1 MEKELSLMGQ
11 ITRFS
16 DFLILIAVIIIL
28 TVLIV
33 PLPPFLLDFF
43 ITISFASALLIFFV
57 SIYTQRPLDISTFP
71 TILLTVTLFRLSL
84 SIATTR
90 AILLHGAQSADA
102 AGEFVKTFGYF
113 VVGGSYIVGFIIFII
128 LVIINFVVITKGAG
142 RVAEVAARFTLD
154 AMPGKQ
160 MSIDA
165 DLNSGII
172 TEVEAKKRRQEIAK
186 EADFYGAMDGA
197 SKFVR
202 GDAIAGLLITFIN
215 IIGGIIIGVLQHNM
229 SLSEAASR
237 YTVLTIGDGL
247 VVQLPALIVSTAAG
261 IVITKS
267 SSEESLAPDLI
278 NQLTKQYKA
287 LYLAGAILGI
297 LALLP
302 GMPHI
307 SLIFLALIFTYLAY
321 SISQKK
327 IQEKF
332 EEEKIIQEQAKSPV
346 IEENIEEAMKINVL
360 ELEIGYG
367 LIRLTEETESG
378 NLLNRIKLMRKQLAL
393 DIGVI
398 IPSIRIRDNLTL
410 DKNEYIFLI
419 KGIEVGRYK
428 IEPDKLLAM
437 SPAPL
442 KQIEGISTK
451 EPAFGLQ
458 AIWIEKDKKNE
469 AIVAGYT
476 VVDPATV
483 IITHITELIK
493 RNIYDIFTR
502 QDASKLLENLKTDY
516 PKVIEELGQY
526 LSLGQVHRI
535 LKNLLKEQVP
545 IRDLLTIFETL
556 ADWAPHTKDLDLL
569 TEYVRSA
576 LAYHITNKYKDENNV
591 LNVILLGS
599 SVEGVLTANIKEEN
613 GYSYMNLPP
622 NIGDKIMQSAQ
633 NQIAKAAENGIE
645 PIIVTSPRV
654 RRHFKAFL
662 DKFFPRIT
670 VLSYSE
676 IANNVEI
683 RTIGTIEL

>member
-1 MEKELSLMGQ
+1 MAREASLTGN
-11 ITRFS
+11 ITRLS
-16 DFLILIAVIIIL
+16 DFLILLAVILIL

-90 AILLHGAQSADA
+90 AILLHGAQTADA
-102 AGEFVKTFGYF
+102 AGEFIKTFGYF
-113 VVGGSYIVGFIIFII
+113 VVGGSYIVGFIIFVI

-165 DLNSGII
+165 DLNSGAI
-172 TEVEAKKRRQEIAK
+172 TETEAKNRRQEIAK

-247 VVQLPALIVSTAAG
+247 VVQLPALIISTAAG

-278 NQLTKQYKA
+278 NQITKQFKA
-287 LYLAGAILGI
+287 LYLSAAILAI
-297 LALLP
+297 LALIP

-307 SLIFLALIFTYLAY
+307 SLILLALIFAYLAY

-327 IQEKF
+327 VQEKLV
-332 EEEKIIQEQAKSPV
+332 EAQIIQEQAQAPV
-346 IEENIEEAMKINVL
+346 VEENIEEAMKINVL

-367 LIRLTEETESG
+367 LIYLTEETEG
-378 NLLNRIKLMRKQLAL
+378 ANLLNRIKLMRKQLAL

-398 IPSIRIRDNLTL
+398 IPSIRIRDNLTF

-419 KGIEVGRYK
+419 KGIEVGKYK
-428 IEPDKLLAM
+428 IETDKLLAM

-476 VVDPATV
+476 VVDPVTV

-502 QDASKLLENLKTDY
+502 QDASKLLENLKTDH
-516 PKVIEELGQY
+516 PRLIEELGQY
-526 LSLGQVHRI
+526 LSLGQMHKI
-535 LKNLLKEQVP
+535 LKNLLKEQIP

-599 SVEGVLTANIKEEN
+599 SAEGILSANIKDEN
-613 GYSYMNLPP
+613 GYSYLQIPP
-622 NIGDKIMQSAQ
+622 NIGDKLIQSTQ
-633 NQIAKAAENGIE
+633 NEIAKAAESGIE

-654 RRHFKAFL
+654 RRHFKSFL
-662 DKFFPRIT
+662 EKFFPRVA

-676 IANNVEI
+676 IANNVEVKTLS
-683 RTIGTIEL
+683 TIDL